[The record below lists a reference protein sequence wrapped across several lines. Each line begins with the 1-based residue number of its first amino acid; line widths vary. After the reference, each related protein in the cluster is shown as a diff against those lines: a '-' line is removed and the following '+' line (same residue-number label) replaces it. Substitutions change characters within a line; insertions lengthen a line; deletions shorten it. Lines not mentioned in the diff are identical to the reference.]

1 MSPAGAL
8 PPSAGAWSYHSP
20 LLDPMKPRTSSGTF
34 AITAALA
41 LLTAASLTIAQAE
54 SRQWTNRDGKSLTG
68 ELKAVNGDQATLLIG
83 GRQFDIAIATLSDA
97 DQAFIKEW
105 QATAATQADPAKAY
119 DTPVM
124 KALEGNLLKL
134 EGRRLSDFA
143 LASPEKIE
151 VIAFYSSASW
161 CGPCHAFTPNLSRTY
176 ESLKKKYDNFELV
189 LLSADDDK
197 GAWEE
202 YVKEYRMPFPVL
214 DHGASR
220 EAATLKASRNAN
232 FIPSIHILARDGTV
246 LDDASG
252 GASAS
257 LRKLEEILK
266 ERAQKKDT

>member
-1 MSPAGAL
+1 
-8 PPSAGAWSYHSP
+8 
-20 LLDPMKPRTSSGTF
+20 MKPLPY
-34 AITAALA
+34 AITAAIA
-41 LLTAASLTIAQAE
+41 LLTVASPSIAQAE

-68 ELKAVNGDQATLLIG
+68 ELKAVTGDNATLLIG
-83 GRQFDIAIATLSDA
+83 GRQFDIAVATLSDA
-97 DQAFIKEW
+97 DQAYIKKW
-105 QATAATQADPAKAY
+105 QATATTKADPAKAY

-161 CGPCHAFTPNLSRTY
+161 CGPCHAFTPNLSRAY

-189 LLSADDDK
+189 LLSADQDK

-214 DHGASR
+214 DHDAGRDASALR
-220 EAATLKASRNAN
+220 AGKNAN
-232 FIPSIHILARDGTV
+232 FIPAIHILARDGTV

-266 ERAQKKDT
+266 ERAEKKDT